1 MATIGIEAG
10 ALAAPRRRRLEL
22 GAVVCTLFLGAL
34 VLVVLYPLA
43 LVVIDSFEV
52 ATPGRAA
59 TYGLANWQAA
69 FTEPGL
75 ATALANTIKVAVV
88 VQAISLPLAILIAWL
103 IARTDL
109 PGADHV
115 EFLFWV
121 SFFLPTLVN
130 TAGWILLADPN
141 YGVLNQLLTKLPFF
155 EKGPLNIYSFW
166 GIVFVHL
173 TGLGFAAKVML
184 LVPSFRNVDATLEEA
199 SRMAGVGPLGTL
211 VRIVIPAVAPAILV
225 VFLASLIRSF
235 EAFEV
240 ELVLGTPIQF
250 SVYSTKI
257 YGLINQSPVNYGG
270 ATALSMIIL
279 LAALPLVLL
288 QLWVTR
294 RRSYTTVTGHA
305 KTARIALRRWRR
317 PVAVAVFGVAF
328 LCTIIPVAF
337 MMLGSLMGLF
347 GYFGARETFT
357 LRHWLTVLAE
367 PRFGRALLNTLILGV
382 GTAGAG
388 VLLYSLMAYIAV
400 RTRYAARWAFD
411 LLTWVPF
418 TIPGIIL
425 GLAYLLFVLQTPVLR
440 PFYGSAALLVVVSTL
455 SVMTVTMQLLKS
467 NMLQLS
473 FDLEEA
479 SRTLGG
485 TWWYTFRRVV
495 VPLMMPAVMVAGIMA
510 FATAARQVAVIV
522 PLTTSQTEPLAVLQL
537 GYLMA
542 ENRSAASVVGTV
554 VVALTVSAALLVRYL
569 GARAG
574 VRA

>member
-1 MATIGIEAG
+1 MATIS
-10 ALAAPRRRRLEL
+10 LAAGELIPRRLRRLEL
-22 GAVVCTLFLGAL
+22 GVLACTLFLGVLA
-34 VLVVLYPLA
+34 LVVLYPLV
-43 LVVIDSFEV
+43 LVLIDSFEV
-52 ATPGRAA
+52 ATPRGA
-59 TYGLANWQAA
+59 TYGLGNWQAA

-75 ATALANTIKVAVV
+75 TTALVNTVKVAVV
-88 VQAISLPLAILIAWL
+88 VQAISLPLAIVLAWV
-103 IARTDL
+103 IARTDM

-141 YGVLNQLLTKLPFF
+141 YGVLNQLLMKLPFF
-155 EKGPLNIYSFW
+155 AKGPLNIYSFW

-173 TGLGFAAKVML
+173 TGLGFAAKIML

-211 VRIVIPAVAPAILV
+211 VRIVIPAVTPAILV

-305 KTARIALRRWRR
+305 KATRVALRRWRW
-317 PVAVAVFGVAF
+317 PVAAAAF
-328 LCTIIPVAF
+328 LLALLCTVIPVSF
-337 MMLGSLMGLF
+337 MMMGSLMGLF
-347 GYFGARETFT
+347 GYFGTRETWT

-367 PRFGRALLNTLILGV
+367 PRFLGALTNTLILGV
-382 GTAGAG
+382 GTAVVG
-388 VLLYSLMAYIAV
+388 VLLYSLMAYVAV
-400 RTRYAARWAFD
+400 RTRYGARWAFD
-411 LLTWVPF
+411 VLTWVPF

-425 GLAYLLFVLQTPVLR
+425 GLAYLLFVLQTPALR
-440 PFYGSAALLVVVSTL
+440 PFYGSTALLVLVSTL

-467 NMLQLS
+467 SMLQLS

-485 TWWYTFRRVV
+485 SWWYTFRRVV
-495 VPLMMPAVMVAGIMA
+495 VPLVMPAVMVAGIMA

-554 VVALTVSAALLVRYL
+554 IVVLTISAAALVRWL
-569 GARAG
+569 GGRAG
-574 VRA
+574 VRT